1 MSGPSATE
9 RCEDPGP
16 TRRRY
21 NANRIVRLQFEEFAF
36 DSETRQLSGS
46 AGLLHL
52 SPKAFRFLE
61 ILLES
66 RPRALSKDL
75 LQETLWPDTFTEE
88 SSLAGLAAEIRRA
101 LDDDA
106 RDPRFVRTVFGYG
119 YAFCGE
125 VREPGP
131 PASDIRATAPCR
143 LFRGN
148 REIGLNE
155 GENVLGR
162 DAEAA
167 VWIDSLAASRRHARI
182 VVSGSEAVL
191 EDLDSKNGT
200 ILNGRLLEKPA
211 ALKDGDRIEIASA
224 TLTFRSFSTTLP
236 TVTARGD

>member
-1 MSGPSATE
+1 M
-9 RCEDPGP
+9 
-16 TRRRY
+16 
-21 NANRIVRLQFEEFAF
+21 RLQFDGFIF
-36 DSETRQLSGS
+36 DLETRQLSGRT
-46 AGLLHL
+46 GLLHL
-52 SPKAFRFLE
+52 SPKAFRLLE
-61 ILLES
+61 TLLES

-75 LQETLWPDTFTEE
+75 LQKTLWPDTFIEE
-88 SSLAGLAAEIRRA
+88 SNLASLAAEIRRA

-106 RDPRFVRTVFGYG
+106 REPRFVRTVYGYG

-125 VREPGP
+125 VRDCGP
-131 PASDIRATAPCR
+131 LTTLAAKTMAPCR
-143 LFRGN
+143 LFWGD

-200 ILNGRLLEKPA
+200 IVNGRLLEKPVI
-211 ALKDGDRIEIASA
+211 LRDGDRIQIASA
-224 TLTFRSFSTTLP
+224 ALTFRTFSTTGP
-236 TVTARGD
+236 TATARDV

>member
-1 MSGPSATE
+1 
-9 RCEDPGP
+9 
-16 TRRRY
+16 
-21 NANRIVRLQFEEFAF
+21 VRLQFGEFSF
-36 DSETRQLSGS
+36 DAETHQLSGS

-52 SPKAFRFLE
+52 SPKAFRLLE
-61 ILLES
+61 VLLES

-106 RDPRFVRTVFGYG
+106 RDSRFVRTVFGYG

-125 VREPGP
+125 VREP
-131 PASDIRATAPCR
+131 PASDVRAIAPCR
-143 LFRGN
+143 LFWGK

-200 ILNGRLLEKPA
+200 IVNGCLLEKPA
-211 ALKDGDRIEIASA
+211 ILKDGDRIQIASA
-224 TLTFRSFSTTLP
+224 TLIFRPFSTIGP
-236 TVTARGD
+236 TATAPEV